1 MRRSIPSK
9 RPAPGAGRSSA
20 KRPIWPIIGALAALP
35 VFFVGGMVAG
45 EIAKSM
51 VSTRVV
57 EMSSD
62 SPLAASSADQIRLDL
77 SNEARIAVLDPA
89 SIRMELARGWE
100 HERVAFQDPTGL
112 LYFSGPFFEERKG
125 ENDYYARAIGDL
137 YFDDHLELAT
147 PASRGFADRRYYM
160 ALRRSGSIEF
170 GYSGWR
176 PGYEEKYVAF
186 IGGLG
191 YLYSPYDVAPDYSD
205 PYTGLKQELHNMIP
219 RERLLVGRDAEGH
232 LVVMKTLPMP
242 LTTASWL
249 AKSKGLVEAYYL
261 DQGNKARFIVPGRV
275 EDTPRYNMPY
285 MLRISDKASPP
296 MLFSPPPPLD
306 EYQLHHK
313 KRKPRPKKTPV
324 PSAVPSTA
332 PTEAPA
338 EAPPGVDEPVATPA
352 MPGIDETTPAP
363 NSIDEPALPQ

>member
-9 RPAPGAGRSSA
+9 RPAPSARSSSA
-20 KRPIWPIIGALAALP
+20 KRPILPIIGVLAALP
-35 VFFVGGMVAG
+35 VCFVGGMVAG

-62 SPLAASSADQIRLDL
+62 SPLAAIGADQMRLDL
-77 SNEARIAVLDPA
+77 TNEARLAILDPA

-100 HERVAFQDPTGL
+100 HERVAFQDPTGM

-125 ENDYYARAIGDL
+125 DNDYYARAIGDL

-147 PASRGFADRRYYM
+147 PISRGFADRRYYM
-160 ALRRSGSIEF
+160 ALRRTGSIEF

-176 PGYEEKYVAF
+176 PGYEEKYAAF

-191 YLYSPYDVAPDYSD
+191 YLFSPYGAAPDYSD

-232 LVVMKTLPMP
+232 LMVMKTLPMP
-242 LTTASWL
+242 LTTATWL

-275 EDTPRYNMPY
+275 DDNPRYNLPY

-296 MLFSPPPPLD
+296 MLFSPPPPLE

-313 KRKPRPKKTPV
+313 KRKPRPKKT
-324 PSAVPSTA
+324 SAPSTEPA
-332 PTEAPA
+332 LAPA
-338 EAPPGVDEPVATPA
+338 EAPISVDEPVADPVATPVA
-352 MPGIDETTPAP
+352 PGIDEPAPAP
-363 NSIDEPALPQ
+363 NSIDEPALPE